1 MRRESFRRAT
11 AAAMAGVLATALGA
25 CGGSDGGDD
34 DKVEVVFS
42 YLWAGAEAEALEE
55 IIADFNAS
63 QDEIEVRGVSNPD
76 FQKQLTSM
84 SGAQGSFDI
93 SDHFG
98 NGVGAW
104 ASKGILAPLDDFIE
118 ADGLDTDDFVPA
130 AMSQMMYEGQTY
142 SMPIALHAQMLMYNK
157 KLYAEAGIDGPPETT
172 EEWAEQ
178 IAKLTKRD
186 ADGTITQ
193 LGYANAEI
201 NTSFTTLGFMF
212 GGAWDDQSGRPTP
225 ADPGNVAG
233 LEFYTENIPGTY
245 GVAEVRD
252 FTSGFGEYASA
263 QNPFY
268 VDKVAT
274 IIDGEWQSVFIDQYA
289 PNLDWGVAPLPYPAA
304 QPELAGTTQVTTSTL
319 FIPRNAKHPE
329 EAWEFMKYLLSED
342 AMVRFTLA
350 LGNLP
355 ARISLLDDP
364 RYDTLPQFSTWLD
377 ALRSPNA
384 QSLASTPW
392 SAEYTSDLG
401 QAFDD
406 IAQQRTSPAEGL
418 ADVAD
423 KASSYAP

>member
-1 MRRESFRRAT
+1 MRREAFRRVA
-11 AAAMAGVLATALGA
+11 AAAMAGALATVLGA
-25 CGGSDGGDD
+25 CSGSDSGD

-42 YLWAGAEAEALEE
+42 YLWAGEEAAALERV
-55 IIADFNAS
+55 IADFNAS
-63 QDEIEVRGVSNPD
+63 QDEIRVRGVSNPD

-84 SGAQGSFDI
+84 SGAEGSFDI

-104 ASKGILAPLDDFIE
+104 ASKGILAPLDDFIA
-118 ADGLDTDDFVPA
+118 ADGFDTADFVPA
-130 AMSQMMYEGQTY
+130 AMSQMRYEGKTY
-142 SMPIALHAQMLMYNK
+142 SMPIALHAQMLLYNK
-157 KLYAEAGIDGPPETT
+157 KLYAEAGLDGPPVTT

-178 IAKLTKRD
+178 IAKLTKRG

-233 LEFYTENIPGTY
+233 LEFYTDNIPGEY
-245 GVAEVRD
+245 GVEEVRK

-274 IIDGEWQSVFIDQYA
+274 MIDGEWQSVFIDKFA
-289 PNLDWGVAPLPYPAA
+289 PNLEWGVAPLPYPSDR
-304 QPELAGTTQVTTSTL
+304 PGLAGTTQVTTSTL

-342 AMVRFTLA
+342 AMVQFTLA

-355 ARISLLDDP
+355 ARTSLLDDS
-364 RYDTLPQFSTWLD
+364 RYNSLPQFSTWLD

-384 QSLASTPW
+384 KSLASMPW

-406 IAQQRTSPAEGL
+406 IAEQRSSPAQGL
-418 ADVAD
+418 AAVAE
-423 KASSYAP
+423 KATSYAP